1 MTKTQMVKRKKEHSA
16 ISHEC
21 DVDVPRHGWST
32 QMVHTDDPDIK
43 YAFCRL
49 YTHVRYEYNVTRVD
63 CANVLQIFVNNLLIF
78 CKYFVNILQIFCEYF
93 ANFCEYFENILYTRN
108 MTTTM

>member
-1 MTKTQMVKRKKEHSA
+1 MVKRKKEHSA

-21 DVDVPRHGWST
+21 NVDVPRHGWST
-32 QMVHTDDPDIK
+32 PMGHTDDPDIK

-63 CANVLQIFVNNLLIF
+63 GANVLQIF
-78 CKYFVNILQIFCEYF
+78 C
-93 ANFCEYFENILYTRN
+93 
-108 MTTTM
+108 